1 MKSNALCLVG
11 LCSGWLCGLSGHQIP
26 LQYVFGLC
34 SDLLRALIHGGLS
47 LHKFLW
53 SLQWFI
59 HDFIRRATTTAICF
73 WSCSDFSS
81 YLSFGGISLQYAF
94 GLCSDLRAGLI
105 MGDISLHVC
114 FWSLQWLI
122 EWFNSSMTTTAIC
135 FWSLQWFSFEFIC
148 MIVTTALFFF
158 GLCSGLPVCLTVR

>member
-1 MKSNALCLVG
+1 
-11 LCSGWLCGLSGHQIP
+11 
-26 LQYVFGLC
+26 
-34 SDLLRALIHGGLS
+34 
-47 LHKFLW
+47 
-53 SLQWFI
+53 
-59 HDFIRRATTTAICF
+59 
-73 WSCSDFSS
+73 
-81 YLSFGGISLQYAF
+81 
-94 GLCSDLRAGLI
+94 

-158 GLCSGLPVCLTVR
+158 GLCSGLQAGLIMADMLLHICFWFLQQFISAFIR